1 MFDRAQSLLVFM
13 DVQGRL
19 AEAMDGRDNLFRALG
34 ILLKGTVRLGV
45 PVLWTEQLPHKLG
58 ATAAE
63 LAACLP
69 GQTPIAKHHF
79 SCWGEP
85 AFRRSLEH
93 SGRRQ
98 IVLCGIETHVCV
110 YQTARDLLAAGCDV
124 EVVSDAVSSRKAAH
138 RELALAKLRDHGARV
153 TCVET
158 LLLEWLRDSAD
169 PAFRDILALIK

>member
-1 MFDRAQSLLVFM
+1 MLDRAQSLLVFI

-19 AEAMDGRDNLFRALG
+19 AEAMDGRDDLFRALR
-34 ILLKGTVRLGV
+34 ILLSGAVRLDV
-45 PVLWTEQLPHKLG
+45 PVLWTEQLPGKLG

-69 GQTPIAKHHF
+69 GRTPIAKHHF

-85 AFRRSLEH
+85 AFRHALEQ

-98 IVLCGIETHVCV
+98 VALCGIETHVCV
-110 YQTARDLLAAGCDV
+110 YQTARDLLSAGYEV
-124 EVVSDAVSSRKAAH
+124 EVVGDAVSSRRAAH
-138 RELALAKLRDHGARV
+138 RELALRKLRGHGVQV

-169 PAFRDILALIK
+169 PAFRDILTLIK